1 MKGGFDVT
9 LKGWRLLAILALW
22 LGSLVGLAEFAFM
35 IVERMGRSPAA
46 FVIVVCLAEI
56 YRQMVNPV
64 ARGFRQRWKARGKRE
79 DRDD

>member
-22 LGSLVGLAEFAFM
+22 LGSLVGLLEFAFM
-35 IVERMGRSPAA
+35 IVERLGRRPEA

-56 YRQMVNPV
+56 YRQIVNPV
-64 ARGFRQRWKARGKRE
+64 VQGFRRKWKG
-79 DRDD
+79 DHDPD